1 MSLKFLANEP
11 WAISKDGLEL
21 VVAVASK
28 DEFFAEVRER
38 ALSALN
44 GEPLHNTRATE
55 KRGDVAVIPIEGPLF
70 RHANLLTQMS
80 GATSYSALRKDLQVA
95 LDDPSIRSILLNIDS
110 PGGEASG
117 TSELAAA
124 IVDGRKKKP
133 IKAYVGG
140 SANSAAYWIASAAD
154 EIVAADTAHLG
165 SIGVMAVFPKA
176 EDNGGIELISSQ
188 SPYKNVKP
196 STDAGKAKIQ
206 ARIDALANVF
216 IESVAKNRG
225 VSTKTVME
233 RFGKGDV
240 MVGQHAVAAGLADRL
255 GTFESTL
262 AGMVSPLVALGRE
275 TIASERAPM
284 TMADFG
290 RMEITALG

>member
-44 GEPLHNTRATE
+44 GEPLHNTRASE
-55 KRGDVAVIPIEGPLF
+55 KRGDVAVIPVEGPLF